1 MSRAS
6 KYVEWC
12 IRKAKKESEEC
23 VKLGKRIKHRGL
35 LKINSNIEE
44 SKKHIKKA
52 EHDFSAVS
60 KFNKGG
66 YSDWSIT
73 AGFYCIYHCFLAI
86 AIKFGYE
93 SKNQI
98 CTIALIESLQ
108 NEGKIKI
115 NKEIIELM
123 KYEEEQ
129 NIHEESIIEAR
140 EEYSYGI
147 DLEIKDNKYL
157 DKVEKLCQ
165 EMIDATKDIAYESRQ

>member
-12 IRKAKKESEEC
+12 IKKAKKESEEC

-93 SKNQI
+93 SKNQA
-98 CTIALIESLQ
+98 CTVALIEYLKES
-108 NEGKIKI
+108 NKI
-115 NKEIIELM
+115 NIDNKFIEMLKYHDMEEIQKNVIIEEREFYIYGTETSVKDKTKINSLIKNCKEII
-123 KYEEEQ
+123 
-129 NIHEESIIEAR
+129 
-140 EEYSYGI
+140 
-147 DLEIKDNKYL
+147 DLTKEIVFK
-157 DKVEKLCQ
+157 
-165 EMIDATKDIAYESRQ
+165 